1 MLQEY
6 FYVIGGVKLEEAKY
20 ETLGSLV
27 DTVAKRRCELYKM
40 ASECGMTA
48 VGLAG
53 WIFAVFLLIV
63 LLYITARAHGSFLM
77 KLVIR

>member
-6 FYVIGGVKLEEAKY
+6 FYVVGGVKLEEAKY
-20 ETLGSLV
+20 ETVGSLI

-48 VGLAG
+48 AGLAG

-63 LLYITARAHGSFLM
+63 LLYITARAHCSFLM
-77 KLVIR
+77 KLVFR